1 MKFLTLEVE
10 NFMALANAK
19 VELDQRGLVLIQG
32 VNAGDS
38 SAASNGAGKST
49 LMNSLMWCI
58 YGETSHG
65 VKGDDVLSTGHEKN
79 CRVKVTIED
88 EGKRYAIIRHR
99 KHKEFKNRLIVRG
112 EDGDMTKGK
121 DSLTQEFVERLIGAS
136 KEVFM
141 ASIYASQE
149 AMPDLPGMSDK
160 NLKTI
165 VEEAAGVD
173 RLTKA
178 YAIAR
183 ERANAAAARMETT
196 KTKMDACLSLVES
209 AQNELETAKTSSEAW
224 ERDRSERLDVARADL
239 VGAEVTLTEV
249 EMELRSLP
257 EQIRDTEN
265 AIGKE
270 REKLASKEE
279 HDAKLVRVRGA
290 ITDIRASIRITENI
304 QKEAMQRARAF
315 KVKAEEVNTKV
326 GEPCPTCGKAYC
338 VEDLSTVKESFVEQ
352 ARSEISQ
359 AQASATSVAK
369 YQEHLEKALK
379 IESSL
384 VASTPDVS
392 AIISRIEQLTKEL
405 GTLRH
410 REKEVVAVEALV
422 ARARSEVDRI
432 TKETNPFLAVIKRHE
447 ESLAANKSNYGVL
460 KTELKNIQEQA
471 LLLDKARQVYS
482 PAGVRS
488 HILTS
493 VTPFLNAQTAE
504 YLNTLSDGNIVA
516 EWSTMESTKK
526 GEWRDKFNI
535 SVRKIGASKTFQT
548 LSGGEKRKV
557 RIACSLALQDLVASR
572 ASKNIELFIG
582 DEIDDALDTAGLERL
597 MGILEA
603 KARERGTVMIIS
615 HKEMKSW
622 FRETITVEVKE
633 GRSYESPRV

>member
-209 AQNELETAKTSSEAW
+209 AQNELESAKTSSEAW

-432 TKETNPFLAVIKRHE
+432 TKEINPFLAVIKRHE

-622 FRETITVEVKE
+622 FREIITVEVKE
-633 GRSYESPRV
+633 GRSYVV

>member
-209 AQNELETAKTSSEAW
+209 AQNELESAKTSSEAW

-257 EQIRDTEN
+257 EQIRDTKN
-265 AIGKE
+265 SIGKE

-279 HDAKLVRVRGA
+279 HDAKLVKVRGA

-493 VTPFLNAQTAE
+493 VTPFLNSQTAE

-633 GRSYESPRV
+633 GRSYVV

>member
-209 AQNELETAKTSSEAW
+209 AQNELESAKTSSEAW

-279 HDAKLVRVRGA
+279 HDAKLVKVRGA

-432 TKETNPFLAVIKRHE
+432 TKEINPFLAVIKRHE

-633 GRSYESPRV
+633 GRSYVI

>member
-32 VNAGDS
+32 VNVGDS

-209 AQNELETAKTSSEAW
+209 AQNELESAKTSSEAW

-279 HDAKLVRVRGA
+279 HDAKLVKVRGA

-304 QKEAMQRARAF
+304 QKEAMQRARAL

-633 GRSYESPRV
+633 GRSYVV

>member
-209 AQNELETAKTSSEAW
+209 AQNELESAKTSSEAW

-279 HDAKLVRVRGA
+279 HDAKLVKVRGA

-410 REKEVVAVEALV
+410 REKEVVAVEDLV

-633 GRSYESPRV
+633 GRSYVV

>member
-165 VEEAAGVD
+165 VEEAAGVA

-209 AQNELETAKTSSEAW
+209 AQNELESAKTSSEAW

-279 HDAKLVRVRGA
+279 HDAKLVKVRGA

-633 GRSYESPRV
+633 GRSYVV

>member
-1 MKFLTLEVE
+1 MKFLKLQVE
-10 NFMALANAK
+10 NFMALANADI
-19 VELDQRGLVLIQG
+19 ELDQRGLVLIQG
-32 VNAGDS
+32 INSGDS

-49 LMNSLMWCI
+49 LMNSLMWCL
-58 YGETSHG
+58 YGETAHG

-79 CRVKVTIED
+79 CRVMVTIED

-121 DSLTQEFVERLIGAS
+121 DTLTQEFVERLIGAS

-196 KTKMDACLSLVES
+196 KTKMDACLSLIES
-209 AQNELETAKTSSEAW
+209 SQNELESAKTSSEAW
-224 ERDRSERLDVARADL
+224 ERDRGKRLDVARADL

-265 AIGKE
+265 AIDNE
-270 REKLASKEE
+270 REKLSSKEE
-279 HDAKLVRVRGA
+279 HDTKLARVRGA
-290 ITDIRASIRITENI
+290 ITDIRASIRITENL

-352 ARSEISQ
+352 ARSEICQ
-359 AQASATSVAK
+359 AQASVTSVAK

-384 VASTPDVS
+384 VAGTPDVS

-405 GTLRH
+405 GTLLH
-410 REKEVVAVEALV
+410 REKEVVAVEAMV
-422 ARARSEVDRI
+422 ARARSEVNRI

-493 VTPFLNAQTAE
+493 VTPFLNIRTAE
-504 YLNTLSDGNIVA
+504 YLNTLSDGNIIA
-516 EWSTMESTKK
+516 EWSTMEATKK
-526 GEWRDKFNI
+526 GEYRDKFNI
-535 SVRKIGASKTFQT
+535 CVSKTGSSKSFQT

-572 ASKNIELFIG
+572 ASKSIELFIG

-633 GRSYESPRV
+633 GRSYVV

>member
-196 KTKMDACLSLVES
+196 KTKMDACLSLVDS
-209 AQNELETAKTSSEAW
+209 AQNELESAKTSSEAW

-304 QKEAMQRARAF
+304 QKEAMQRARAL

-338 VEDLSTVKESFVEQ
+338 LEDLSTVKESFVEQ

-405 GTLRH
+405 GSLRH

-447 ESLAANKSNYGVL
+447 ESLAANKSNYGAL

-633 GRSYESPRV
+633 GRSYVV

>member
-141 ASIYASQE
+141 ASIYVSQE

-209 AQNELETAKTSSEAW
+209 AQNELESAKTSSEAW

-279 HDAKLVRVRGA
+279 HDAKLVKVRGA

-633 GRSYESPRV
+633 GRSYVV

>member
-209 AQNELETAKTSSEAW
+209 AQNELESAKTSSEAW

-279 HDAKLVRVRGA
+279 HDAKLVKVRGA

-326 GEPCPTCGKAYC
+326 GEPCPTSGKAYC

-633 GRSYESPRV
+633 GRSYVV

>member
-209 AQNELETAKTSSEAW
+209 AQNELESAKISSEAW

-265 AIGKE
+265 SIGKE

-279 HDAKLVRVRGA
+279 HDAKLVKVRGA

-384 VASTPDVS
+384 VARTPDVS

-633 GRSYESPRV
+633 GRSYVV

>member
-209 AQNELETAKTSSEAW
+209 AQNELESAKTSSEAW

-279 HDAKLVRVRGA
+279 HDAKLVKVRGA

-432 TKETNPFLAVIKRHE
+432 TKEINPFLAVIKRHE

-603 KARERGTVMIIS
+603 EARARHGDDHFS
-615 HKEMKSW
+615 QKK
-622 FRETITVEVKE
+622 
-633 GRSYESPRV
+633 

>member
-209 AQNELETAKTSSEAW
+209 AQNELESAKTSSEAW
-224 ERDRSERLDVARADL
+224 ERDRTERLDVARADL

-279 HDAKLVRVRGA
+279 HDAKLVKVRGA

-432 TKETNPFLAVIKRHE
+432 TKEINPFLAVIKRHE

-633 GRSYESPRV
+633 GRSYVV

>member
-209 AQNELETAKTSSEAW
+209 AQNELESAKTSSEAW

-265 AIGKE
+265 SIGKE

-279 HDAKLVRVRGA
+279 HDAKLVKVRGA

-359 AQASATSVAK
+359 AQASTTSVAK

-633 GRSYESPRV
+633 GRSYVV

>member
-121 DSLTQEFVERLIGAS
+121 YSLTQEFVERLIGAS

-209 AQNELETAKTSSEAW
+209 AQNELESAKTSSEAW

-384 VASTPDVS
+384 VARTPDVS

-633 GRSYESPRV
+633 GRSYVV

>member
-49 LMNSLMWCI
+49 FMNSLMWCI

-209 AQNELETAKTSSEAW
+209 AQNELESAKTSSEAW

-279 HDAKLVRVRGA
+279 HDAKLVKVRGA

-633 GRSYESPRV
+633 GRSYVV

>member
-1 MKFLTLEVE
+1 MKFLKLQVE
-10 NFMALANAK
+10 NFMALANADI
-19 VELDQRGLVLIQG
+19 ELDQRGLVLIQG
-32 VNAGDS
+32 INSGDS

-49 LMNSLMWCI
+49 LMNSLMWCL
-58 YGETSHG
+58 YGETAHG

-79 CRVKVTIED
+79 CRVMVTVED

-99 KHKEFKNRLIVRG
+99 KHKVFKNRLIVRG

-121 DSLTQEFVERLIGAS
+121 DTLTQEFVERLIGAS

-196 KTKMDACLSLVES
+196 KTKMGACLSLIES
-209 AQNELETAKTSSEAW
+209 SQNELESAKTSSEAW
-224 ERDRSERLDVARADL
+224 ERDRGKRLDVARADL

-265 AIGKE
+265 AIDKE
-270 REKLASKEE
+270 REKLSSKEE
-279 HDAKLVRVRGA
+279 HDAKLARVRGA
-290 ITDIRASIRITENI
+290 ITDIRASIRITENL

-352 ARSEISQ
+352 ARSEICQ
-359 AQASATSVAK
+359 AQASVTSVAK
-369 YQEHLEKALK
+369 YQEHLEKAIK

-384 VASTPDVS
+384 VAGTPDVS

-410 REKEVVAVEALV
+410 REKEVVAVEAMA
-422 ARARSEVDRI
+422 ARARSEVNRI

-447 ESLAANKSNYGVL
+447 ESLAANKSNYSVL

-493 VTPFLNAQTAE
+493 VTPFLNIRTAE
-504 YLNTLSDGNIVA
+504 YLNTLSDGNIIA
-516 EWSTMESTKK
+516 EWSTMEATKK
-526 GEWRDKFNI
+526 GEYRDKFNI
-535 SVRKIGASKTFQT
+535 CVSKTGSSKSFQT

-572 ASKNIELFIG
+572 ASKSIELFIG

-633 GRSYESPRV
+633 GRSYVV

>member
-65 VKGDDVLSTGHEKN
+65 VKGDDVLSTGYEKN

-209 AQNELETAKTSSEAW
+209 AQNELESAKTSSEAW

-279 HDAKLVRVRGA
+279 HDAKLVKVRGA

-326 GEPCPTCGKAYC
+326 GEPCSTCGKAYC

-633 GRSYESPRV
+633 GRSYVV

>member
-209 AQNELETAKTSSEAW
+209 AQNELESAKTSSEAW
-224 ERDRSERLDVARADL
+224 ERDRNERLDVARADL

-471 LLLDKARQVYS
+471 LLLDKARLVYS

-633 GRSYESPRV
+633 GRSYVV

>member
-209 AQNELETAKTSSEAW
+209 AQNELESAKTSSEAW

-279 HDAKLVRVRGA
+279 HDAKLVKVRGA

-326 GEPCPTCGKAYC
+326 GEPCPTCGKTYC

-432 TKETNPFLAVIKRHE
+432 TKEINPFLAVIKRHE

-633 GRSYESPRV
+633 GRSYVV

>member
-209 AQNELETAKTSSEAW
+209 AQNELESAKTSSEAW

-279 HDAKLVRVRGA
+279 HDAKLVKVRGA

-304 QKEAMQRARAF
+304 QKEALQRARAF

-338 VEDLSTVKESFVEQ
+338 VEDLSTVKESFIEQ

-633 GRSYESPRV
+633 GRSYAV

>member
-38 SAASNGAGKST
+38 SASSNGAGKST

-209 AQNELETAKTSSEAW
+209 AQNELESAKTSSEAW

-633 GRSYESPRV
+633 GRSYVV

>member
-1 MKFLTLEVE
+1 MKFLKLQVE
-10 NFMALANAK
+10 NFMALANADI
-19 VELDQRGLVLIQG
+19 ELDQRGLVLIQG
-32 VNAGDS
+32 INSGDS

-49 LMNSLMWCI
+49 LMNSLMWCL
-58 YGETSHG
+58 YGETAHG

-79 CRVKVTIED
+79 CRVMVTVED

-121 DSLTQEFVERLIGAS
+121 DTLTQEFVERLIGAS

-183 ERANAAAARMETT
+183 ERANASAARMETT

-209 AQNELETAKTSSEAW
+209 SQNELESAKTSSAAW
-224 ERDRSERLDVARADL
+224 ERDRGERLDVARADQ

-265 AIGKE
+265 AIDKE

-279 HDAKLVRVRGA
+279 HDAKLVKVRGA

-315 KVKAEEVNTKV
+315 KMKAEEVNTKV

-352 ARSEISQ
+352 ARSEICQ
-359 AQASATSVAK
+359 AQASVTSVAK

-384 VASTPDVS
+384 VAGTPDVS

-410 REKEVVAVEALV
+410 REKEVVAVEAMV
-422 ARARSEVDRI
+422 ARARSEVNRI

-493 VTPFLNAQTAE
+493 VTPFLNIRTAE
-504 YLNTLSDGNIVA
+504 YLNPLSDGNIIA
-516 EWSTMESTKK
+516 EWSTMEATKK
-526 GEWRDKFNI
+526 GEYRDKFNI
-535 SVRKIGASKTFQT
+535 CVSKTGSSKSFQT

-572 ASKNIELFIG
+572 ASKSIELFIG

-633 GRSYESPRV
+633 GRSYVV

>member
-19 VELDQRGLVLIQG
+19 VELDQRGLALIQG
-32 VNAGDS
+32 VNTGDS

-209 AQNELETAKTSSEAW
+209 AQNELESAKTSSEAW

-279 HDAKLVRVRGA
+279 HDAKLVKVRGA

-432 TKETNPFLAVIKRHE
+432 TKEINPFLAVIKRHE

-633 GRSYESPRV
+633 GRSYVV

>member
-209 AQNELETAKTSSEAW
+209 AQNELESAKTSSEAW

-279 HDAKLVRVRGA
+279 HDAKLVKVRGA

-379 IESSL
+379 LESSL
-384 VASTPDVS
+384 VARTPDVS

-633 GRSYESPRV
+633 GRSYVV

>member
-209 AQNELETAKTSSEAW
+209 AQNELESAKTSSEAW

-265 AIGKE
+265 SIGKE

-633 GRSYESPRV
+633 GRSYVV

>member
-209 AQNELETAKTSSEAW
+209 AQNELESAKTSSEAW
-224 ERDRSERLDVARADL
+224 ERDRSERLDVVRADL

-279 HDAKLVRVRGA
+279 HDAKLVKVRGA

-304 QKEAMQRARAF
+304 QKEAIQRARAF

-432 TKETNPFLAVIKRHE
+432 TKEINPFLAVIKRHE

-471 LLLDKARQVYS
+471 LLLDKARLVYS

-633 GRSYESPRV
+633 GRSYVV

>member
-209 AQNELETAKTSSEAW
+209 AQNELESAKTSSEAW
-224 ERDRSERLDVARADL
+224 ERDRSERLNVARADL

-279 HDAKLVRVRGA
+279 HDAKLVKVRGA

-633 GRSYESPRV
+633 GRSYVV

>member
-209 AQNELETAKTSSEAW
+209 AQNELESAKTSSEAW
-224 ERDRSERLDVARADL
+224 ERDRNERLDVARADL

-279 HDAKLVRVRGA
+279 HDAKLVKVRGA

-405 GTLRH
+405 GMLRH

-432 TKETNPFLAVIKRHE
+432 TKENNPFLAVIKRHE

-633 GRSYESPRV
+633 GRSYVV

>member
-121 DSLTQEFVERLIGAS
+121 DSLTQEFVERMIGAS

-209 AQNELETAKTSSEAW
+209 AQNELESAKTSSEAW

-279 HDAKLVRVRGA
+279 HDAKLVKVRGA

-304 QKEAMQRARAF
+304 QKEAMQRARAL

-379 IESSL
+379 IESAL

-392 AIISRIEQLTKEL
+392 AIISRIERLTKEL

-447 ESLAANKSNYGVL
+447 ESLAANKSDYGVL

-633 GRSYESPRV
+633 GRSYVV

>member
-209 AQNELETAKTSSEAW
+209 AQNELESAKTSSEAW

-279 HDAKLVRVRGA
+279 HDAKLVKVRGA

-633 GRSYESPRV
+633 GRSYVV

>member
-209 AQNELETAKTSSEAW
+209 AQNELESAKTSSEAW

-633 GRSYESPRV
+633 GRSYVV

>member
-209 AQNELETAKTSSEAW
+209 AQNELESAKTSSEAW

-279 HDAKLVRVRGA
+279 HDTKLVKVRGA

-304 QKEAMQRARAF
+304 QKEAMQRARAL

-379 IESSL
+379 IESAL

-633 GRSYESPRV
+633 GRSYVV

>member
-209 AQNELETAKTSSEAW
+209 AQNELESAKTSSEAW

-279 HDAKLVRVRGA
+279 HDAKLVKVRGA

-304 QKEAMQRARAF
+304 QKEAMQRARAL

-379 IESSL
+379 IESAL

-392 AIISRIEQLTKEL
+392 AIISRIERLTKEL

-447 ESLAANKSNYGVL
+447 ESLAANKSDYGVL

-633 GRSYESPRV
+633 GRSYVV

>member
-65 VKGDDVLSTGHEKN
+65 VKGDDVLSTGYEKN

-209 AQNELETAKTSSEAW
+209 AQNELESAKTSSEAW

-279 HDAKLVRVRGA
+279 HDAKLVKVRGA

-432 TKETNPFLAVIKRHE
+432 TKEINPFLAVIKRHE

-622 FRETITVEVKE
+622 FREIITVEVKE
-633 GRSYESPRV
+633 GRSYVV

>member
-141 ASIYASQE
+141 ASIYACQE

-209 AQNELETAKTSSEAW
+209 AQNELESAKTSSEAW

-265 AIGKE
+265 AICKE

-279 HDAKLVRVRGA
+279 HDAKLVKVRGA

-432 TKETNPFLAVIKRHE
+432 TKEINPFLAVIKRHE

-633 GRSYESPRV
+633 GRSYVV

>member
-209 AQNELETAKTSSEAW
+209 AQNELESAKTSSEAW

-279 HDAKLVRVRGA
+279 HDAKLVKVRGA

-304 QKEAMQRARAF
+304 QKEAMQRARAL

-338 VEDLSTVKESFVEQ
+338 LEDLSTVKESFVEQ

-379 IESSL
+379 IESAL

-633 GRSYESPRV
+633 GRSYVV